1 MKDHNSYQ
9 KDYSSF
15 KSSNELAPT
24 QDSRQAI
31 LKHIK
36 EDLSVEHKSVF
47 FKTLLIQAFIGTLTL
62 LFCPQFNMSL
72 TNNFELFHYFHHTF
86 GDQICM
92 TICGGIFIG
101 TGSFFASTILKASEL
116 RLITNHKFFYLFFIS
131 GFLITGLLLFGAE
144 IFLAGLVFW
153 LAGALISG
161 SFIFECAH
169 YIKGKRQA

>member
-15 KSSNELAPT
+15 KDSNEQTPPPV
-24 QDSRQAI
+24 SRQAI

-36 EDLSVEHKSVF
+36 EDLSAEHKNVF
-47 FKTLLIQAFIGTLTL
+47 FKTLLIQAFIGALTL

-72 TNNFELFHYFHHTF
+72 TNNFDLFHYFHHTF

-92 TICGGIFIG
+92 MICGSIFIG
-101 TGSFFASTILKASEL
+101 TGSLFASTILKSSEL
-116 RLITNHKFFYLFFIS
+116 KLITNHKFFYLFFIS
-131 GFLITGLLLFGAE
+131 GFLIIGLLFFGAE

-161 SFIFECAH
+161 SLIFECAR
-169 YIKGKRQA
+169 YIKDRHPA